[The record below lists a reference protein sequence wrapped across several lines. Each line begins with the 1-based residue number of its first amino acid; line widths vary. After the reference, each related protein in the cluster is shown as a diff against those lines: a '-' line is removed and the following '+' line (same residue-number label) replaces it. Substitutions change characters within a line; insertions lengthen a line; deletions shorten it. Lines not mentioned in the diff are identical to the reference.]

1 MAMRLYRQTRAE
13 SLRAD
18 TWGAAA
24 SLLLPHGCRET
35 SGVFKG
41 YATMPWHTPLAPEA
55 PVAG

>member
-1 MAMRLYRQTRAE
+1 MVI
-13 SLRAD
+13 SP
-18 TWGAAA
+18 
-24 SLLLPHGCRET
+24 LLSGGGSTHTVHRMSHRD